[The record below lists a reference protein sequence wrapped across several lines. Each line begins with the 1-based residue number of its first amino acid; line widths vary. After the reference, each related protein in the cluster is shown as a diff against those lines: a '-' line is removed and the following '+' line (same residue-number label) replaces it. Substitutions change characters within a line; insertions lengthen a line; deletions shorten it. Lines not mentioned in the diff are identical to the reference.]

1 MTGWIEVRPP
11 AYSKQAILRIAL
23 PRDMVSQLAAL
34 PANDW
39 IGPMVA
45 AVARGAGNRFDELV
59 RGLRAATPDTLA
71 VFTVLAETA
80 DATDIQS
87 TRRVGPDF
95 WRIM

>member
-1 MTGWIEVRPP
+1 MTGWVEVRPP

-23 PRDMVSQLAAL
+23 PGGIVSNLAAL

-39 IGPMVA
+39 IGPLVE
-45 AVARGAGNRFDELV
+45 AVAHGAGDRFGELV
-59 RGLRAATPDTLA
+59 RDLRASNQDTLA
-71 VFTVLAETA
+71 VFTVLAE
-80 DATDIQS
+80 ATGTVDIQS